1 MITFTRRAARRI
13 PATAVLLAIV
23 ACSPKPQ
30 PIAYGDD
37 ACETCLMG
45 IADERWGSEIVTR
58 TSKVHTFDSVECM
71 VAYLLHKADPEDVHS
86 VWVTDFADPPTLIPV
101 AEAFFLRSDNLKSPM
116 GLGLTAFGDQS
127 IRSGAVLDSFGGDL
141 LSWDEVIEHVRSA
154 WPEGGPHASPRVSRA
169 LP

>member
-1 MITFTRRAARRI
+1 MVTLG
-13 PATAVLLAIV
+13 LLAV
-23 ACSPKPQ
+23 WACSPQPQ

-58 TSKVHTFDSVECM
+58 TGKIHTFDSVECM
-71 VAYLLHKADPEDVHS
+71 VAYLLHEAEPEEVHS
-86 VWVTDFADPPTLIPV
+86 VWVTDFADPPTLISV

-116 GLGLTAFGDQS
+116 GLGLTAFGEES
-127 IRSGAVLDSFGGDL
+127 IRSRAVLDSFGGDL
-141 LSWDEVIEHVRSA
+141 FSWDQVVEHVRSQ
-154 WPEGGPHASPRVSRA
+154 WPEGGPHVKPRMSRA